1 MFVFFNR
8 ILCSNSTLNTIL
20 YLTIEN
26 ATFMVRKRIK
36 NLFVLV
42 LVPAV
47 SFMFQGCLDDETEY
61 SQLTI
66 GTVRVI
72 EGNDYY
78 FDIDDGTKMYPGDTT
93 YISNYA
99 VVEGQ
104 RAFIHFKLLDE
115 KVPGYDY
122 NAVIYRIED
131 ILTKDV
137 YIMPAEKED
146 SIGDDYID
154 VASLWF
160 SGEFL
165 NIQYQL
171 YYDSGSDV
179 KHMLNLVVN
188 EASDGTGD
196 KAGYLTVEFR
206 HNAFGEPYTDLGN
219 GLVSFNLRNIAE
231 AAEGE
236 KGLNIRVNTMFDG
249 VLYRTID
256 FPAD

>member
-1 MFVFFNR
+1 
-8 ILCSNSTLNTIL
+8 
-20 YLTIEN
+20 
-26 ATFMVRKRIK
+26 MVRKRIK
-36 NLFVLV
+36 RLFAPL
-42 LVPAV
+42 LVPA
-47 SFMFQGCLDDETEY
+47 MFFLFQACLDDEAGEY

-78 FDIDDGTKMYPGDTT
+78 FDIDDGTRMYPGDTT
-93 YISNYA
+93 YITNYA

-122 NAVIYRIED
+122 NALIYRIED

-146 SIGDDYID
+146 SIGDDCID
-154 VASLWF
+154 VTSLWF
-160 SGEFL
+160 SGEYL
-165 NIQYQL
+165 NIQYRL

-188 EASDGTGD
+188 GESDGTGD
-196 KAGYLTVEFR
+196 EAGYLTVEFR
-206 HNAFGEPYTDLGN
+206 HNAFGEPYTDLGE
-219 GLVSFNLRNIAE
+219 GLVSFNLRNITD
-231 AAEGE
+231 AAGE
-236 KGLNIRVNTMFDG
+236 KKGLNIRVNTMYDG
-249 VLYRTID
+249 VQYQTID
-256 FPAD
+256 FPTD